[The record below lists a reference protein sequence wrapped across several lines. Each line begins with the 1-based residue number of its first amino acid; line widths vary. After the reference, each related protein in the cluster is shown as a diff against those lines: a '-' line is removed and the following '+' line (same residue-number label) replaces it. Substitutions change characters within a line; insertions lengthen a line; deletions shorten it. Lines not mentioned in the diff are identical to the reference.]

1 MTNPLTRDEVAHV
14 AHLARLRLSEDELER
29 FTAQLGAVLEHAAD
43 MNELDLEGVVPT
55 AHPFGLINVVRAD
68 EVRDSLD
75 RDEVLA
81 MAPDA
86 EDGRFAV
93 PRIMGEAP

>member
-1 MTNPLTRDEVAHV
+1 MARLTREDVAKV
-14 AHLARLRLSEDELER
+14 AALARLTLSDAELDT
-29 FTAQLGAVLEHAAD
+29 FTEQLSQVLEHAKDIEA
-43 MNELDLEGVVPT
+43 LDLEGVVAT
-55 AHPFGLINVVRAD
+55 AHPFGLANVVRAD
-68 EVRDSLD
+68 ELRPCLVRE
-75 RDEVLA
+75 EVLA

>member
-1 MTNPLTRDEVAHV
+1 MSELTRAEVAHV
-14 AHLARLRLSEDELER
+14 AKLARLRLSDDELDL
-29 FTAQLGAVLEHAAD
+29 FTVQLAKILDHAAD
-43 MNELDLEGVVPT
+43 MQSLDLADVVAT
-55 AHPFGLINVVRAD
+55 AHPYGLINVVRD
-68 EVRDSLD
+68 DVVRPSLE

>member
-1 MTNPLTRDEVAHV
+1 MSTPLRREDVAKV
-14 AHLARLRLSEDELER
+14 AKLARLSLSEAELDMYTE
-29 FTAQLGAVLEHAAD
+29 QLGQILEHANDIEA
-43 MNELDLEGVVPT
+43 LDLEGVIAT
-55 AHPFGLINVVRAD
+55 AHPFGLINVVRD
-68 EVRDSLD
+68 DVLRPSLSRDD
-75 RDEVLA
+75 VLA

>member
-43 MNELDLEGVVPT
+43 MNELDLEGVEPT

-68 EVRDSLD
+68 VVRPSLD

>member
-1 MTNPLTRDEVAHV
+1 MSSPLRREDVAHV
-14 AHLARLRLSEDELER
+14 AKLARLSLSDAELDR
-29 FTAQLGAVLEHAAD
+29 FTEQLGQVLEHAQD
-43 MNELDLEGVVPT
+43 MNSLDLENVVAT
-55 AHPFGLINVVRAD
+55 AHPFGLVNVVRQD
-68 EVRDSLD
+68 DVRTSLD

-86 EDGRFAV
+86 QDGRFAV

>member
-1 MTNPLTRDEVAHV
+1 MAPGLSREDVAKV
-14 AHLARLRLSEDELER
+14 AALARLTLSDEELDT
-29 FTAQLGAVLEHAAD
+29 FTEQLSQVLEHAKDIAA
-43 MNELDLEGVVPT
+43 LDLDGVIAT
-55 AHPFGLINVVRAD
+55 AHPFGLVNVVRED
-68 EVRDSLD
+68 ELRASLD

-86 EDGRFAV
+86 EEGRFAV

>member
-1 MTNPLTRDEVAHV
+1 MTSLLRREDVAHV
-14 AHLARLRLSEDELER
+14 AKLARLSLSEEELELY
-29 FTAQLGAVLEHAAD
+29 TEQLGQILEHAND
-43 MNELDLEGVVPT
+43 MSTLQLDDVAPT
-55 AHPFGLINVVRAD
+55 AHPFGLINVVRD
-68 EVRDSLD
+68 DIVRPSLS
-75 RDEVLA
+75 RDVVLA

>member
-1 MTNPLTRDEVAHV
+1 MASPLRREDVAKV
-14 AHLARLRLSEDELER
+14 AKLARLSLSDEELDT
-29 FTAQLGAVLEHAAD
+29 FTEQLGQILEHANDIGA
-43 MNELDLEGVVPT
+43 LALEDVIPT
-55 AHPFGLINVVRAD
+55 AHPFGLINVVRED
-68 EVRDSLD
+68 VLEPCLP
-75 RDEVLA
+75 RDELLA

>member
-1 MTNPLTRDEVAHV
+1 MSSPLRREDVAHV
-14 AHLARLRLSEDELER
+14 AKLARLSLSDQELDQ
-29 FTAQLGAVLEHAAD
+29 FTEQLGQILEHAND
-43 MNELDLEGVVPT
+43 MGALNLEGVIAT
-55 AHPFGLINVVRAD
+55 AHPFGLINVVRED
-68 EVRDSLD
+68 VIRPSLD

-81 MAPDA
+81 MAPDT

>member
-14 AHLARLRLSEDELER
+14 AHLARLRLSEAELER
-29 FTAQLGAVLEHAAD
+29 FTAQLGRVLEHAAD
-43 MNELDLEGVVPT
+43 MGELDLDGVEPT
-55 AHPFGLINVVRAD
+55 AHPFGLINVVRPD
-68 EVRDSLD
+68 EVRASLE
-75 RDEVLA
+75 RDDVLA

>member
-1 MTNPLTRDEVAHV
+1 MTHPLTRDEVAHV
-14 AHLARLRLSEDELER
+14 AHLARLRLSDTELDL
-29 FTAQLGAVLEHAAD
+29 FTAQLGQVLDHAAD
-43 MNELDLEGVVPT
+43 MNELDLEGVKPT
-55 AHPFGLINVVRAD
+55 AHPFGLVNVVRAD
-68 EVRDSLD
+68 EVRTSLD

>member
-1 MTNPLTRDEVAHV
+1 MSSPLRRDDVAHV
-14 AHLARLRLSEDELER
+14 AKLARLSLSSAELDM
-29 FTAQLGAVLEHAAD
+29 FTEQLGQVLEHAND
-43 MNELDLEGVVPT
+43 MSSLDLDGVKPT
-55 AHPFGLINVVRAD
+55 AHPFELVNVVRKD
-68 EVRDSLD
+68 EIRVSLD

-86 EDGRFAV
+86 QDGRFAV